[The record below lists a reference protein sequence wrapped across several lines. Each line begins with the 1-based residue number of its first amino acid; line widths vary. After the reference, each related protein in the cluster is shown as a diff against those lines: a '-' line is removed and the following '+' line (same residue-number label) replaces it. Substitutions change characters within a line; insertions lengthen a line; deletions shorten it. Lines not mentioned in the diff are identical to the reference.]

1 MKDLSQTFDTMHA
14 SFKAK
19 MQESGKQKE
28 PVGRSLNDWQK
39 IKSAVLKEVYRKFGV
54 GPAVIYPGPGE
65 LHSFF
70 TRPVTDEVRAAWYR
84 MSSRYRN
91 NFKVN

>member
-1 MKDLSQTFDTMHA
+1 MKDLSQTFDNMHA

-19 MQESGKQKE
+19 MLEDGKQKE
-28 PVGRSLNDWQK
+28 PVCRSLNDWNR
-39 IKSAVLKEVYRKFGV
+39 IKALILKQTFKRTGFP
-54 GPAVIYPGPGE
+54 PAAFFPGPGE

-84 MSSRYRN
+84 MSSKYRN
-91 NFKVN
+91 NFDVN